1 VGWDY
6 RTAHTWSVWT
16 TRPPLRWGKV
26 KRLRKILTSGL
37 VVSKEGHAIGSV
49 LISSVI
55 VGKTKNRIRVLI
67 AALLSEFCLQR
78 HSPYNFMSVF
88 YLSGVLRV

>member
-1 VGWDY
+1 MGWDY
-6 RTAHTWSVWT
+6 RTARTWSVWT
-16 TRPPLRWGKV
+16 TRPPLRWGKL